1 MFLRDANPLRVY
13 PQSRAEPRQHNKNTH
28 YQEPTGTP
36 PRHHRD
42 TTGTPPGHHR
52 DTTGTPPG
60 PRRGEQQQEQ
70 EDTDPAQG
78 LGTPKHLAQSFART
92 HDTNTEHDFPVSGRT
107 IKDLTPPT
115 SDRLSFGSTWITQ
128 HSWDG
133 KSDRQTTMRPHMHMH
148 THSHAFSNRN

>member
-1 MFLRDANPLRVY
+1 MHMHVCVHVHACSEHKHIFPNA
-13 PQSRAEPRQHNKNTH
+13 A
-28 YQEPTGTP
+28 
-36 PRHHRD
+36 HHQD

-52 DTTGTPPG
+52 GHG
-60 PRRGEQQQEQ
+60 EEQQQQQQQQEEEEQ
-70 EDTDPAQG
+70 DTDPAQG

-115 SDRLSFGSTWITQ
+115 SDRLNFGSTWITQ

-148 THSHAFSNRN
+148 RHSHAFSNHN